1 MSVTQDE
8 LEFSCERTDLVSAA
22 LHSDRFDEL
31 GGCRCGLTHKRLGA
45 STMMTS
51 QMVAAAA
58 PAPAYVAP
66 APHEL
71 SAPSSA
77 DQPHG
82 STGAGSGA
90 QRAIGTGVIGGM
102 LTGTFLGLF
111 FIPLFGSQAAP
122 PRRYEAKVVDAEI
135 LSPQEGKPS
144 PPKMDGKRSH
154 PAGR

>member
-82 STGAGSGA
+82 STGAGS
-90 QRAIGTGVIGGM
+90 
-102 LTGTFLGLF
+102 
-111 FIPLFGSQAAP
+111 QAAP